1 MALTP
6 QYSRISHHAI
16 TTAGATFHVPLGEDF
31 TIIGGTLSWN
41 VTGIELADRE
51 FGINTTDNKVY
62 LRIGSNINELLFVG
76 GTGNDQSFAE
86 TLAINNNSQTYNVI
100 MGTSTYIGSVNGSG
114 RIELDNSGGPGVI
127 NISNDGGAF
136 TDEYLYLSNGYIEL
150 SSFNTGAQLLIQ
162 AGDVKL
168 DMIDGSNIGISSAN
182 MYVKLDETT
191 KSFDVKGM
199 YNGSGV
205 QGVIYVR
212 DNATVNMSSGNTNK
226 PGTII
231 GSKNSTIGTAS
242 YNTVVIGGDGI
253 NATTTNS
260 VYVPDLYIQ
269 TAKSIKST
277 NGGGQIELDSTANGG
292 GPGSI
297 YLSTDNGGYAETGM
311 FLEPGGNGA
320 YIYSYDGGIVLET
333 NQSGISFIESGA
345 SSGQLRVSSSWL
357 SVINDAIFVKDNLVT
372 SVTASNTSKVA
383 TMISSQNSSF
393 ASAINN
399 SVILGGNNQRVSTS
413 NTVSINHR
421 QFLFA
426 SASNGTAGTTT
437 LASISMADGQTIT
450 ITAIV
455 NARCTS
461 PDRNL
466 GAKLTAVFLK
476 YGGTIYQTSTTDDIT
491 KDGFGDKTTAT
502 IDTDGTNV
510 RIRITNG
517 TGLTTNWYSS
527 YDYLLTY

>member
-1 MALTP
+1 MALTT

-41 VTGIELADRE
+41 VTGTELADRE
-51 FGINTTDNKVY
+51 FGLNTTDNKAY

-76 GTGNDQSFAE
+76 GTANDQSFAE

-100 MGTSTYIGSVNGSG
+100 MGTSTYI
-114 RIELDNSGGPGVI
+114 R
-127 NISNDGGAF
+127 
-136 TDEYLYLSNGYIEL
+136 
-150 SSFNTGAQLLIQ
+150 
-162 AGDVKL
+162 
-168 DMIDGSNIGISSAN
+168 SA
-182 MYVKLDETT
+182 
-191 KSFDVKGM
+191 
-199 YNGSGV
+199 
-205 QGVIYVR
+205 
-212 DNATVNMSSGNTNK
+212 
-226 PGTII
+226 
-231 GSKNSTIGTAS
+231 
-242 YNTVVIGGDGI
+242 
-253 NATTTNS
+253 
-260 VYVPDLYIQ
+260 
-269 TAKSIKST
+269 
-277 NGGGQIELDSTANGG
+277 NGGGQIELDYSGSGG
-292 GPGSI
+292 DLYITS
-297 YLSTDNGGYAETGM
+297 DNGSAGTPAL
-311 FLEPGGNGA
+311 FLSQNNGVILSDYTVGNAQIQVITNNG
-320 YIYSYDGGIVLET
+320 SLTLTNDGIALET
-333 NQSGISFIESGA
+333 NQSGITLIESGA
-345 SSGQLRVSSSWL
+345 NSGQLRVSSSWF
-357 SVINDAIFVKDNLVT
+357 SVINDAIFIKDNLTT

-383 TMISSQNSSF
+383 TMIASQNSSF
-393 ASAINN
+393 VSAINN

-426 SASNGTAGTTT
+426 SASNASAATTT
-437 LASISMADGQTIT
+437 LASISMTDGQTIT

-476 YGGTIYQTSTTDDIT
+476 YGGTIYQTSTTDAIT
-491 KDGFGDKTTAT
+491 KDGFGDGTTAT

-517 TGLTTNWYSS
+517 AGLTTNWYSS

>member
-31 TIIGGTLSWN
+31 TVIGGTLSWN
-41 VTGIELADRE
+41 VTGTELADRE
-51 FGINTTDNKVY
+51 FGLNTTDNKAY

-76 GTGNDQSFAE
+76 GTANDQSFAE
-86 TLAINNNSQTYNVI
+86 TLAINNNSQTYDVI
-100 MGTSTYIGSVNGSG
+100 MGTATVIKSKNTGGRIALDGSSTAGEVYITTDNGSEG
-114 RIELDNSGGPGVI
+114 T
-127 NISNDGGAF
+127 A
-136 TDEYLYLSNGYIEL
+136 
-150 SSFNTGAQLLIQ
+150 
-162 AGDVKL
+162 
-168 DMIDGSNIGISSAN
+168 
-182 MYVKLDETT
+182 YVKL
-191 KSFDVKGM
+191 S
-199 YNGSGV
+199 GSGNYAEMA
-205 QGVIYVR
+205 GIPGYSYISLSTNS
-212 DNATVNMSSGNTNK
+212 DWVNMDSVTFNSNKVEVNSEIFNVSMDDDASGNGGDTIKVVNNVNNLMQSDTGDK
-226 PGTII
+226 FGTII
-231 GSKNSTIGTAS
+231 SSNNGIIGTAS
-242 YNTVVIGGDGI
+242 YNTVILGGKDI
-253 NATTTNS
+253 VANTSNS

-277 NGGGQIELDSTANGG
+277 NGGGQIELDSTINGG

-297 YLSTDNGGYAETGM
+297 YLSTDSGGFTETGM

-320 YIYSYDGGIVLET
+320 YIYSYDGGIALDTNSSAVLLV
-333 NQSGISFIESGA
+333 ESGSNA
-345 SSGQLRVSSSWL
+345 GQLRLTTGWL
-357 SVINDAIFVKDNLVT
+357 EACDGSIFIKDNTIISVT
-372 SVTASNTSKVA
+372 SSNDPKLSA
-383 TMISSQNSSF
+383 MISSQNSSF
-393 ASAINN
+393 VSAINN

-426 SASNGTAGTTT
+426 SASNASAATTT
-437 LASISMADGQTIT
+437 LASISMTDGQTIT

-476 YGGTIYQTSTTDDIT
+476 YGGTIYQTSTTDAIT
-491 KDGFGDKTTAT
+491 KDGFGDGTTAT

-517 TGLTTNWYSS
+517 AGLTTNWYSS

>member
-1 MALTP
+1 MALTT

-41 VTGIELADRE
+41 VTGTELADRE
-51 FGINTTDNKVY
+51 FGLNTTDNKAY

-76 GTGNDQSFAE
+76 GTANDQSFAE

-100 MGTSTYIGSVNGSG
+100 MGTSTYI
-114 RIELDNSGGPGVI
+114 R
-127 NISNDGGAF
+127 
-136 TDEYLYLSNGYIEL
+136 
-150 SSFNTGAQLLIQ
+150 
-162 AGDVKL
+162 
-168 DMIDGSNIGISSAN
+168 SA
-182 MYVKLDETT
+182 
-191 KSFDVKGM
+191 
-199 YNGSGV
+199 
-205 QGVIYVR
+205 
-212 DNATVNMSSGNTNK
+212 
-226 PGTII
+226 
-231 GSKNSTIGTAS
+231 
-242 YNTVVIGGDGI
+242 
-253 NATTTNS
+253 
-260 VYVPDLYIQ
+260 
-269 TAKSIKST
+269 
-277 NGGGQIELDSTANGG
+277 NGGGQIELDYSGSGG
-292 GPGSI
+292 DLYITS
-297 YLSTDNGGYAETGM
+297 DNGSAGAPAL
-311 FLEPGGNGA
+311 FLSQNNGVILSDYTVGNAQIQVITNNG
-320 YIYSYDGGIVLET
+320 SLTLTNDGIALET
-333 NQSGISFIESGA
+333 NQSGITLIESGA
-345 SSGQLRVSSSWL
+345 NSGQLRVSSSWF
-357 SVINDAIFVKDNLVT
+357 SVINDAIFIKDNLTT

-383 TMISSQNSSF
+383 TMIASQNSSF
-393 ASAINN
+393 VSAINN

-426 SASNGTAGTTT
+426 SASNASAATTT
-437 LASISMADGQTIT
+437 LASISMTDGQTIT

-476 YGGTIYQTSTTDDIT
+476 YGGTIYQTSTTDAIT
-491 KDGFGDKTTAT
+491 KDGFGDGTTAT

-517 TGLTTNWYSS
+517 AGLTTNWYSS